1 MDIYIIIFM
10 LLIFIGSIVS
20 YVYYLKDKN
29 TQLNSI
35 ASGICPSCNDSS
47 IEMVDQ
53 RGTGCGP
60 KLVTFRCSNCGYENS
75 FSINAGSC
83 GI

>member
-1 MDIYIIIFM
+1 MDIYLIIFM

-20 YVYYLKDKN
+20 YIYYLKDKN
-29 TQLNSI
+29 EQLNTI
-35 ASGICPSCNDSS
+35 TSGICPSCNDSS
-47 IEMVDQ
+47 IEMADQ
-53 RGTGCGP
+53 RSAGCGP
-60 KLVTFRCSNCGYENS
+60 KLVTFRCPNCGYENS